1 MMPMSGLHP
10 RAVLFSLALS
20 ILSFIVTPAQA
31 EDFKLGD
38 VKPGLEGFAL
48 TAGVGNV
55 MGRFDVKVLETLQ
68 DGNLPM
74 IVIRG
79 SGAFLDAVGGIGQ
92 GFSGSPV
99 YVGGK
104 LLGAISGGFPNNDH
118 RLALVTPI
126 EFMRKALPAPAAT
139 LLALLPNAPFKLPCM
154 KNYGCAVALSTPLSV
169 SGLSARAVTALQT
182 ALEDKGLP
190 FNVTP
195 LQSAQSSSSARPAY
209 KLEPGAPIS
218 AQLVTGAINI
228 GAVGAVTAIDGNRVL
243 AFGHPIF
250 GDSRVSY
257 LMQGAYVLGFVNST
271 VVPFKLAEPVGA
283 PIGSFSSDRP
293 YGVGGITGNVNAI
306 PLEITVKRGKDSN
319 TTKVSLAP
327 VPDIAGP
334 LGLATT
340 LEALDNTLETS
351 TPGSTKLTW
360 RLEFTDRAP
369 LEYGDRVADSD
380 DIATTTAK
388 RAGLLLALIA
398 ENPYAAVN
406 LKRLTLSLEVVPYN
420 ALRVVKADIEKKT
433 LKAGESTTLN
443 LRLQPYRAAS
453 QQRRVLIRIP
463 ADTAAGTLHL
473 RVRGAGTG
481 RPRNDASSQEN
492 PDPWD
497 GILTFDE
504 LLERMRSRVTGDYA
518 VVETTGDNPALIGLE
533 SFSEVVTGWAYVD
546 VQVVK

>member
-1 MMPMSGLHP
+1 MTVMSGLRP
-10 RAVLFSLALS
+10 QVVLFSLALS
-20 ILSFIVTPAQA
+20 ISSLTFTAARA

-38 VKPGLEGFAL
+38 VKPGLEGFAF

-55 MGRFDVKVLETLQ
+55 MQRFDVKVLETLQ

-79 SGAFLDAVGGIGQ
+79 SGEFLDAVGGIGQ
-92 GFSGSPV
+92 GYSGSPV
-99 YVGGK
+99 YLGGK
-104 LLGAISGGFPNNDH
+104 LLGAISGGFPNDDH

-126 EFMRKALPAPAAT
+126 EFMRKALPAPAT
-139 LLALLPNAPFKLPCM
+139 LLNLIPNTPFKLPCLQDH
-154 KNYGCAVALSTPLSV
+154 GCAVPFSTPLSV
-169 SGLSARAVTALQT
+169 SGLSPRATSALQT
-182 ALEDKGLP
+182 ALEGKGLP

-195 LQSAQSSSSARPAY
+195 LQGAQSNSSARPAY

-218 AQLVTGAINI
+218 AQLVSGAINI
-228 GAVGAVTAIDGNRVL
+228 GAVGAVTAVDGNRVL

-271 VVPFKLAEPVGA
+271 VVPFKLAEPIGA
-283 PIGSFSSDRP
+283 PIGSFSADRP
-293 YGVGGITGNVNAI
+293 YGVGGVTGSVNAI
-306 PLEITVKRGKDSN
+306 PLEVTVKRGKDSN

-351 TPGSTKLTW
+351 TPGSSKLTW

-369 LEYGDRVADSD
+369 LEYGDRVADGD
-380 DIATTTAK
+380 DIATATAR

-406 LKRLTLSLEVVPYN
+406 LKRLTLNLEVAPYN
-420 ALRVVKADIEKKT
+420 ALRVVKAEVEKKT

-481 RPRNDASSQEN
+481 RPQNDASSQEN

-518 VVETTGDNPALIGLE
+518 VVETTGDNPTLIGLE
-533 SFSEVVTGWAYVD
+533 SFGEVVTGWAYVD
-546 VQVVK
+546 MQVVK